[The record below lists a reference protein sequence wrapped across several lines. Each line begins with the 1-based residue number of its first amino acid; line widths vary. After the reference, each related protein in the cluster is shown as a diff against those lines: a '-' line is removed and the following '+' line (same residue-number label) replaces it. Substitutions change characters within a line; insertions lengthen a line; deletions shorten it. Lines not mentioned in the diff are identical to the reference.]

1 MKEADVEVPME
12 DSTEVLFIVP
22 RFHTNYIGWLHGL
35 SKLGIS
41 FRILVQ
47 TIGKSENHSFQ
58 SPEKIDPGADYFR
71 ISIFDSFRLDKHFM
85 LFGQIKRIK
94 PKLII
99 FRFELNITSIIFLIN
114 VLLSRTQFLIY
125 LQWPLYGANYPRRV
139 LRTFFVAFL
148 KVPTITPVLS
158 CKDSW
163 IGQGSIKNMS
173 HGSFFIPFGMPTR
186 DSNSILTGSPLDIES
201 LRFLTVGKFQ
211 RRKNHIEAIQG
222 LMSNE
227 NFRNSNATF
236 EIIGE
241 VSDSE
246 HFKVLDE
253 VNTYVL
259 ENHLENKILISVN
272 INHDE
277 VLKKIG
283 ESDIFILMSDS
294 EPASISNLEA
304 MSFGK
309 PVLIKSG
316 NGTANYL
323 NNQSGGFI
331 IDSPEEFD
339 QRINYFFDHPEFLSL
354 CRTENLLTVKK
365 LLDPELVARKLL
377 ACASY
382 KVNC

>member
-1 MKEADVEVPME
+1 
-12 DSTEVLFIVP
+12 
-22 RFHTNYIGWLHGL
+22 
-35 SKLGIS
+35 
-41 FRILVQ
+41 
-47 TIGKSENHSFQ
+47 
-58 SPEKIDPGADYFR
+58 
-71 ISIFDSFRLDKHFM
+71 
-85 LFGQIKRIK
+85 
-94 PKLII
+94 
-99 FRFELNITSIIFLIN
+99 
-114 VLLSRTQFLIY
+114 
-125 LQWPLYGANYPRRV
+125 
-139 LRTFFVAFL
+139 
-148 KVPTITPVLS
+148 
-158 CKDSW
+158 
-163 IGQGSIKNMS
+163 
-173 HGSFFIPFGMPTR
+173 
-186 DSNSILTGSPLDIES
+186 
-201 LRFLTVGKFQ
+201 
-211 RRKNHIEAIQG
+211 
-222 LMSNE
+222 MSNE

>member
-1 MKEADVEVPME
+1 MKEAAVEAPME

-58 SPEKIDPGADYFR
+58 NPEKIDPGVDYFR
-71 ISIFDSFRLDKHFM
+71 ISIFDIFRLDKLFM
-85 LFGQIKRIK
+85 LFGQIKKIK

-99 FRFELNITSIIFLIN
+99 FRFELNITSLFFLIN

-163 IGQGSIKNMS
+163 IGQGSIENIS

-186 DSNSILTGSPLDIES
+186 DSNSTLTSSSLDIGS

-227 NFRNSNATF
+227 NFRNSGATF

-309 PVLIKSG
+309 PVMIKSG

-323 NNQSGGFI
+323 NNESGGFI

-339 QRINYFFDHPEFLSL
+339 QRINYFFNHPEFLSL